1 MALASVIAENESMLR
16 ADLQQ
21 FFSIDLDMAMSGKHS
36 AEHIAQLV
44 AHLPQEARLV
54 HSVNADSQWT
64 LTDTLLAALINNF
77 RMFVYGMSDP
87 KKRGKKPELIGP
99 SWMTTQ
105 KKTLPARVLP
115 IEKLMEELNKP
126 RSTEQWVK

>member
-1 MALASVIAENESMLR
+1 MALASVIADNESMLR

-21 FFSIDLDMAMSGKHS
+21 FFSIDLDRAMDGEHS
-36 AEHIAQLV
+36 ANHIAQLIECM
-44 AHLPQEARLV
+44 PQESRLS
-54 HSVNADSQWT
+54 HSVNKDTQWS
-64 LTDTLLAALINNF
+64 LTDVLLAVLINNF

-87 KKRGKKPELIGP
+87 KKRGQKPELIGP

-115 IEKLMEELNKP
+115 INELLAELNKP
-126 RSTEQWVK
+126 RRG

>member
-21 FFSIDLDMAMSGKHS
+21 FFGIDLDRAMDGEHS
-36 AEHIAQLV
+36 ANHIAQLIEC
-44 AHLPQEARLV
+44 LPQESRLS
-54 HSVNADSQWT
+54 HSVNKDTQWS
-64 LTDTLLAALINNF
+64 LTDVLLAVLINNF

-87 KKRGKKPELIGP
+87 KKRGQKPELIGP

-115 IEKLMEELNKP
+115 INELLAELNKP
-126 RSTEQWVK
+126 RRG

>member
-1 MALASVIAENESMLR
+1 MALASVIADNETMLR

-21 FFSIDLDMAMSGKHS
+21 FFGIDLDRAMDGEHS
-36 AEHIAQLV
+36 ANHIAQLIEC
-44 AHLPQEARLV
+44 LPQESRLS
-54 HSVNADSQWT
+54 HSVNKDTQWS
-64 LTDTLLAALINNF
+64 LTDVLLAVLINNF

-87 KKRGKKPELIGP
+87 KKRGQKPELIGP

-115 IEKLMEELNKP
+115 INELLAELNKP
-126 RSTEQWVK
+126 RRG

>member
-21 FFSIDLDMAMSGKHS
+21 FFGIDLDRAMDGEHS
-36 AEHIAQLV
+36 ANHIAQLIECM
-44 AHLPQEARLV
+44 PQESRLS
-54 HSVNADSQWT
+54 HSVNKDTQWS
-64 LTDTLLAALINNF
+64 LTDVLLAVLINNF

-87 KKRGKKPELIGP
+87 KKRGQKPELIGP
-99 SWMTTQ
+99 SYLTTN

-115 IEKLMEELNKP
+115 INELLAELNKP
-126 RSTEQWVK
+126 RRG

>member
-1 MALASVIAENESMLR
+1 MALASVVAESEPMLR

-21 FFSIDLDMAMSGKHS
+21 YFGIDLDAAMDGKHS
-36 AEHIAQLV
+36 ASHIAQLV
-44 AHLPQEARLV
+44 ANLPQEARLV
-54 HSVNADSQWT
+54 HSVNADSQWS
-64 LTDTLLAALINNF
+64 LTDVLLAVLINNF
-77 RMFVYGMSDP
+77 RLFVYGMSDP

-115 IEKLMEELNKP
+115 IDKLLEELNKP
-126 RSTEQWVK
+126 RSTEQWAK

>member
-21 FFSIDLDMAMSGKHS
+21 YFGIDLDRAMDGEHS
-36 AEHIAQLV
+36 ANHIAQLIEC
-44 AHLPQEARLV
+44 LPQESRLS
-54 HSVNADSQWT
+54 HSVNKDTQWS
-64 LTDTLLAALINNF
+64 LTDVLLAVLINNF

-87 KKRGKKPELIGP
+87 KKRGRKPELIGP

-115 IEKLMEELNKP
+115 INELLAELNKP
-126 RSTEQWVK
+126 RRG

>member
-21 FFSIDLDMAMSGKHS
+21 YFGIDLDRAMDGEHS
-36 AEHIAQLV
+36 ANHIAQLIEC
-44 AHLPQEARLV
+44 LPQESRLS
-54 HSVNADSQWT
+54 HSVNKDTQWS
-64 LTDTLLAALINNF
+64 LTDVLLAVLINNF

-87 KKRGKKPELIGP
+87 KKRGQKPELIGP
-99 SWMTTQ
+99 SYLTTN

-115 IEKLMEELNKP
+115 INELLAELNKP
-126 RSTEQWVK
+126 RRG

>member
-21 FFSIDLDMAMSGKHS
+21 FFGIDLDRAMDGEHS
-36 AEHIAQLV
+36 ANHIAQLIEC
-44 AHLPQEARLV
+44 LPQESRLS
-54 HSVNADSQWT
+54 HSVNKDTQWS
-64 LTDTLLAALINNF
+64 LTDVLLAVLINNF

-87 KKRGKKPELIGP
+87 KKRGQKPELIGP

-115 IEKLMEELNKP
+115 INELLVELNKP
-126 RSTEQWVK
+126 RRG

>member
-21 FFSIDLDMAMSGKHS
+21 YFGIDLDRAVDGEHS
-36 AEHIAQLV
+36 ANHIAQLIECM
-44 AHLPQEARLV
+44 PQESRLS
-54 HSVNADSQWT
+54 HSVNKDTQWS
-64 LTDTLLAALINNF
+64 LTDVLLAVLINNF

-87 KKRGKKPELIGP
+87 KKRGQKPELIGP
-99 SWMTTQ
+99 SYLTTN

-115 IEKLMEELNKP
+115 INELLAELNKP
-126 RSTEQWVK
+126 RRG

>member
-1 MALASVIAENESMLR
+1 MALASVIADNESMLR

-21 FFSIDLDMAMSGKHS
+21 FFGIDLDRAMDGEHS
-36 AEHIAQLV
+36 ANHIAQLIEC
-44 AHLPQEARLV
+44 LPQESRLS
-54 HSVNADSQWT
+54 HSVNKDTQWS
-64 LTDTLLAALINNF
+64 LTDVLLAVLINNF

-87 KKRGKKPELIGP
+87 KKRGQKPELIGP

-115 IEKLMEELNKP
+115 INELLAELNKP
-126 RSTEQWVK
+126 RRG

>member
-1 MALASVIAENESMLR
+1 MALASVIADNESMLR

-21 FFSIDLDMAMSGKHS
+21 FFGIDLDRAMDGEHS
-36 AEHIAQLV
+36 ANHIAQLIEC
-44 AHLPQEARLV
+44 LPQESRLS
-54 HSVNADSQWT
+54 HSVNKDTQWS
-64 LTDTLLAALINNF
+64 LTDVLLAVLINNF

-87 KKRGKKPELIGP
+87 KKRGQKPELIGP

-115 IEKLMEELNKP
+115 IDKLLEELNKP
-126 RSTEQWVK
+126 RRCE